1 MVRWKS
7 ENIFG
12 SLWNCGGME
21 LVSWLMHLLKE
32 CGHICPRPSPNVVWV
47 INVRDVNIRFLTG
60 SHAYCSLFLSH
71 QKRMRLWTWCSWNS
85 AVYLDSNVR
94 NKWAT
99 ARLGDRLFHLF
110 QQHLQI
116 LLEISMRADM
126 SHYSQSL
133 TVLCVSYCVCY
144 CHIAFFMQTNMLSLC
159 D

>member
-60 SHAYCSLFLSH
+60 SHAYCSVSQPSEEDEIVDLMLMKLCSLFGLKCKKQVGDSSTG
-71 QKRMRLWTWCSWNS
+71 RPFVSSVSTTSANS
-85 AVYLDSNVR
+85 SGNIHEGWHVTLQSELDS
-94 NKWAT
+94 A
-99 ARLGDRLFHLF
+99 LC
-110 QQHLQI
+110 Q
-116 LLEISMRADM
+116 LLC
-126 SHYSQSL
+126 L
-133 TVLCVSYCVCY
+133 LLPYC
-144 CHIAFFMQTNMLSLC
+144 FFYAN
-159 D
+159 